1 MRAGSRPEAIRV
13 RGITLSKPE
22 IVAGIDIGS
31 GQVVCLIGRRPP
43 NEDHVEVIA
52 AARQNCR
59 GLKGGVVINIDE
71 TANSI
76 SRALES
82 AEEACKETV
91 RELIVGIRGAH
102 IQTFNHHGAINIART
117 DKEITTDDVTQ
128 VIESTKAVPI
138 STDREIIHVI
148 PQDFVLDRQQGVPNP
163 VGMEGALLEVE
174 VHIVTA
180 GSSHL
185 NNVWRS
191 INNAGFAIREPAY
204 GLLALGDA
212 VVTQE
217 EKDLGCVLID
227 IGGASTGVSMYT
239 EGGVRFTKELP
250 IGADAITNDLAHGL
264 RTSFSQA
271 RTVKERYG
279 AAVRMA
285 RRHALVAGNG
295 QEDLFDPEE
304 EITFTAVDGRTQ
316 RSIQRNALFDF
327 ISPRVEEIFSLVR
340 SEMENSGLIEQV
352 TAGGII
358 ITGGGSMMPGM
369 VSAAEKILEMPARQ
383 GLPQNVVGM
392 PDIISHPSYAT
403 AAGLLTFQGLGDSSR
418 SSKIG
423 RRVPLTG
430 WAAQVK
436 SFLQDLF

>member
-1 MRAGSRPEAIRV
+1 M
-13 RGITLSKPE
+13 SKPE

-31 GQVVCLIGRRPP
+31 GQVVCLIGKRQAE
-43 NEDHVEVIA
+43 EDHIEVIA

-71 TANSI
+71 TAHSI
-76 SRALES
+76 SRALEA
-82 AEEACKETV
+82 AEESCKETV
-91 RELIVGIRGAH
+91 RELIVGIRGPH

-163 VGMEGALLEVE
+163 VGMEGSLLEVE

-191 INNAGFAIREPAY
+191 INNAGFAIREPIY

-212 VVTQE
+212 VVSPE
-217 EKDLGCVLID
+217 EKDLGCVLVD
-227 IGGASTGVSMYT
+227 IGGASTGMAIYT
-239 EGGVRFTKELP
+239 DGGVRFTKELP
-250 IGADAITNDLAHGL
+250 VGADSITNDLAHGL

-271 RTVKERYG
+271 KSVKERYG
-279 AAVRMA
+279 AAVRNA
-285 RRHALVAGNG
+285 RRHAVAAGNG
-295 QEDLFDPEE
+295 KEELFDPDE

-316 RSIQRNALFDF
+316 RAIQRSSLFEF
-327 ISPRVEEIFSLVR
+327 ISPRVEEIFSMVR
-340 SEMENSGLIEQV
+340 AEIENSGLTEQV
-352 TAGGII
+352 VAGGVIV
-358 ITGGGSMMPGM
+358 TGGGSMMPGM
-369 VSAAEKILEMPARQ
+369 VSAAEKILELPARQ
-383 GLPQNVVGM
+383 GLPQNVVGLA
-392 PDIISHPSYAT
+392 DVISHPSYAT
-403 AAGLLTFQGLGDSSR
+403 AAGLLTFHGMVDSPRAVRLSR
-418 SSKIG
+418 
-423 RRVPLTG
+423 RTATTG
-430 WAAQVK
+430 WIANVK
-436 SFLQDLF
+436 TFLSDLF